1 VWHNINAGYSTQKIP
16 FSGQHGP
23 QKYFDSVLDIFLLFV
38 DEEIITPIV
47 QETNTGTQKN
57 SYKAAL

>member
-1 VWHNINAGYSTQKIP
+1 
-16 FSGQHGP
+16 
-23 QKYFDSVLDIFLLFV
+23 LFV

-57 SYKAAL
+57 SYKAALWSQVRALGTGSL